1 MAMMKRAGQL
11 TARKSVSTAE
21 AGLSDVWRTDCGR
34 LNQETVHVAM
44 CAALKS
50 TYCTMYGYKT
60 FWGDDAILV
69 DLID

>member
-11 TARKSVSTAE
+11 TARKSVSIAE

-50 TYCTMYGYKT
+50 TYDTAIRLFGVMML
-60 FWGDDAILV
+60 FWST
-69 DLID
+69 